1 MSVEMHV
8 RKNLYCFED
17 TIGRNMDI
25 KGASVGVSY
34 GNKERY
40 CTLEGGMVIL
50 VIKCNC
56 LRRKGIL

>member
-50 VIKCNC
+50 VIK
-56 LRRKGIL
+56 